1 MALAITPDHPQE
13 QFGKIDKRFGLFIGA
28 NDDLFV
34 PEKVIRYADY
44 AASSIQAKSVNRI
57 LENENHL
64 SILLR
69 ADDLIGKT
77 IMDWQKK

>member
-34 PEKVIRYADY
+34 PEKVIQFGEYS
-44 AASSIQAKSVNRI
+44 ASSIQFKSGKRI
-57 LENENHL
+57 
-64 SILLR
+64 I
-69 ADDLIGKT
+69 
-77 IMDWQKK
+77 